1 LHLPKICSTFAGALQ
16 IVAQP
21 NLKTTIMEE
30 LTTKQKLRKFFIN
43 KYAISLYLFAIIY
56 IFIGEQSLIK
66 RISKAREINEIKEEI
81 ELVNQQTQEI
91 KNMLNSLDIKDS
103 LENYAREE
111 YHMHADGEVVYLVD

>member
-1 LHLPKICSTFAGALQ
+1 MKEP
-16 IVAQP
+16 
-21 NLKTTIMEE
+21 

-111 YHMHADGEVVYLVD
+111 YQMHADGEVVYLVD